1 MTNHLPSFRRATI
14 TRVTT
19 LECAKCSNG
28 MHLDGFPDW
37 TLPRTLWCPWC
48 GTQQVY
54 TEEKT
59 TTYPEKEVDIPMDII
74 NGSSLTTERDRELFK
89 IRLTTFL
96 AVHLATAPREQLEAI
111 EREMMCYRPVAD
123 HRK

>member
-1 MTNHLPSFRRATI
+1 MTSQLPLFRHVTV

-19 LECAKCSNG
+19 LECAVCTNG

-48 GTQQVY
+48 GTEQIY
-54 TEEKT
+54 TKEKS
-59 TTYPEKEVDIPMDII
+59 TTYSGKDVDILMDII
-74 NGSSLTTERDRELFK
+74 NEPSLTTEREREVFAAIVRDFIERELP
-89 IRLTTFL
+89 
-96 AVHLATAPREQLEAI
+96 TAPREKLHDI
-111 EREMMCYRPVAD
+111 ELVMRGWRPIAD

>member
-1 MTNHLPSFRRATI
+1 MTSQLPFFRRVTV

-19 LECAKCSNG
+19 LECAVCTNG

-48 GTQQVY
+48 GTKQIY
-54 TEEKT
+54 PAEKSIA
-59 TTYPEKEVDIPMDII
+59 YQEKEVDIPMDII
-74 NGSSLTTERDRELFK
+74 NGSSLTTERERAYFK
-89 IRLTTFL
+89 ARVQTFL
-96 AVHLATAPREQLEAI
+96 DLHLPTAPREQLEAI
-111 EREMMCYRPVAD
+111 EREMLHYRPTAD

>member
-1 MTNHLPSFRRATI
+1 MTRPMLSFRRVTV

-19 LECAKCSNG
+19 LECAVCTNG

-37 TLPRTLWCPWC
+37 TLPQELWCPWC

-54 TEEKT
+54 AKEKT
-59 TTYPEKEVDIPMDII
+59 TTYSEKEVDIPMDII
-74 NGSSLTTERDRELFK
+74 NGSSLTTERERAYFK
-89 IRLTTFL
+89 ARVQAFL
-96 AVHLATAPREQLEAI
+96 DLHLATAPREQLESI
-111 EREMMCYRPVAD
+111 EREMLNYRPVAD

>member
-1 MTNHLPSFRRATI
+1 MTRQLPLFRRVTV

-19 LECAKCSNG
+19 LECAVCTNG

-48 GTQQVY
+48 GTKQVY
-54 TEEKT
+54 TKEKQQLI
-59 TTYPEKEVDIPMDII
+59 PKKEVDIPMDII
-74 NGSSLTTERDRELFK
+74 NGSNLTTERDRELFK
-89 IRLTTFL
+89 VRLQTFL
-96 AVHLATAPREQLEAI
+96 DLHLPTAPREQLESI
-111 EREMMCYRPVAD
+111 EREMLNYRPVAD